1 MMEKQWSTDIRNGPE
16 GSLAGMDI
24 WDFRSWKRN
33 VAIDTYRREG
43 YVTAILQGYLASWP
57 RSKNQYCNLTQ

>member
-33 VAIDTYRREG
+33 VAIATYRHEG

-57 RSKNQYCNLTQ
+57 RSKN

>member
-1 MMEKQWSTDIRNGPE
+1 MEKQWSTDIRNGPE

-33 VAIDTYRREG
+33 VAIATYSHEG
-43 YVTAILQGYLASWP
+43 YVIAILQGYLASWP
-57 RSKNQYCNLTQ
+57 RSKN